1 MLPFLDL
8 KHINQAYEPELSQ
21 AIQKVVSSGW
31 YLLGEEKRMFEQEF
45 AEYIGAKYCVGVAN
59 GLDAL
64 TLILMAMKN
73 KYGWNDSNEVIVP
86 AMTFVASAE
95 AIVRAGLTPSFCDV
109 NGDFLISPAEIE
121 KHITPKTCAIMP
133 VHLYGKACDMHAI
146 RTIAET
152 HQLKIVE
159 DAAQAHGAYYENKKA
174 GNWGDAAAFSFYP
187 GKNLGALGDA
197 GAIVTNDEDLAKEI
211 AIIANYGAPQKY
223 MHTHNGL
230 NSRLDELQA
239 TALRIKLKFL
249 DRDNHHRRM
258 IAELYSQNINNP
270 HITVPYNR
278 NTSESVFHVYPVLC
292 EHRDLLQKYLKNEG
306 VETLIHYPTPLHKQ
320 PVYSA
325 YSSQSHPISEMIGK
339 YTLSL
344 PISPI
349 QSIEDTNYI
358 IEKINLFRP

>member
-121 KHITPKTCAIMP
+121 KNITPKTCAIMP

-239 TALRIKLKFL
+239 AALRIKLKFL

-258 IAELYSQNINNP
+258 IAELYSQSINSP

-306 VETLIHYPTPLHKQ
+306 AETLIHYPTPLHKQ